1 LVYFIRYKSL
11 TLLWSR
17 MNQTYSNP
25 RKRQG
30 TLLSFLAK
38 PTIKKSKA
46 DNKYQQMNKFTYNT
60 LNRTVT
66 SRAIVQLKPFKL
78 FEPSIFN
85 LASVI
90 SVITLYIHV

>member
-1 LVYFIRYKSL
+1 
-11 TLLWSR
+11 

-46 DNKYQQMNKFTYNT
+46 DTKVRKPYDRNDTRQIKNGWFKQFEW
-60 LNRTVT
+60 L
-66 SRAIVQLKPFKL
+66 QLDNWPG
-78 FEPSIFN
+78 
-85 LASVI
+85 
-90 SVITLYIHV
+90 